1 VARVIFVNGFNRSG
15 TTLVTA
21 AVTEATHGTTLTV
34 GHLARH
40 LPGVDRFLKTSRKRA
55 TAPDRGVDR
64 LPVNESTPEEYGWL
78 LHAKTGEFAF
88 GAEAAESGVLRNMVD
103 ELAAE
108 RDATV
113 ILKNPW
119 DTGREQLLLDH
130 LEGAQVLLVRRELRA
145 IEDSVGRAMERI
157 ATSSGY
163 TRALLSDRRRAAEFM
178 AQILNPQAR
187 QEMIRE
193 TQQKIRRDAVR
204 LAGGVSEL
212 PLDRIALLS
221 YDELRDDPKAGAA
234 WAAHLIDPDAF
245 GRAVAALSFPEYN
258 RARHDSRE
266 IDEVDRQWAE
276 AWERARAEQIKAG
289 ILSPPIPPPEA

>member
-21 AVTEATHGTTLTV
+21 AVTEATHGATLTV
-34 GHLARH
+34 GHLAPH
-40 LPGVDRFLKTSRKRA
+40 LPGVDRFLRTSRKRA

-88 GAEAAESGVLRNMVD
+88 GAEAAESGVLRRMVN
-103 ELAAE
+103 ELAGG

-113 ILKNPW
+113 VLKNPW

-178 AQILNPQAR
+178 AQVLNPQAR

-193 TQQKIRRDAVR
+193 TQQKIRCDALR
-204 LAGGVSEL
+204 LADSVSGL

-245 GRAVAALSFPEYN
+245 GRAVAALTFPEYN
-258 RARHDSRE
+258 RARHDNQE
-266 IDEVDRQWAE
+266 IDEIDHQWAE
-276 AWERARAEQIKAG
+276 SWQQTRAKQIEAG
-289 ILSPPIPPPEA
+289 ILAPPKA